1 MQTQVV
7 MSHFQWAA
15 VLNYFFSRMEN
26 SAVFS
31 KEEDPSATYVLV
43 IFLS

>member
-26 SAVFS
+26 SAVLA
-31 KEEDPSATYVLV
+31 KEEDLSATYVLV